1 MVIVNYLMSGSNRLI
16 SESYMTEWITFIYNI
31 VVKRFNNEKTTIQY
45 TYAFVIQIQYSNA
58 TSA

>member
-1 MVIVNYLMSGSNRLI
+1 MSGSNRLI